1 MVSEWVLNERMSE
14 MEQIVWSD
22 FIIIIVTFIAM
33 GWFFWS
39 VYIRNKKK
47 GMMNEKSNTH
57 FCPLHCPCPS
67 FLTIIQWGVNIYNPH
82 KLTPQSSH
90 ILVNQTKFWY
100 IMGSPKTNQLGN
112 QVKHLLIILSIL
124 LLSSPV
130 IGQETGVLCWGE
142 TLKSFSSKN

>member
-67 FLTIIQWGVNIYNPH
+67 SLTIIQWGINIYNPH
-82 KLTPQSSH
+82 KLTPQPTH
-90 ILVNQTKFWY
+90 FLVKHPRIVVY
-100 IMGSPKTNQLGN
+100 IGSPNPPKGKPSETPT
-112 QVKHLLIILSIL
+112 HHPLLP
-124 LLSSPV
+124 SSFFFCNF
-130 IGQETGVLCWGE
+130 LW
-142 TLKSFSSKN
+142 

>member
-47 GMMNEKSNTH
+47 GDDEWEIEYT
-57 FCPLHCPCPS
+57 FPTT
-67 FLTIIQWGVNIYNPH
+67 FL
-82 KLTPQSSH
+82 
-90 ILVNQTKFWY
+90 ILVIQTDW
-100 IMGSPKTNQLGN
+100 
-112 QVKHLLIILSIL
+112 
-124 LLSSPV
+124 
-130 IGQETGVLCWGE
+130 
-142 TLKSFSSKN
+142 

>member
-1 MVSEWVLNERMSE
+1 MMSE

-57 FCPLHCPCPS
+57 F
-67 FLTIIQWGVNIYNPH
+67 
-82 KLTPQSSH
+82 PQPSH
-90 ILVNQTKFWY
+90 ILITQT
-100 IMGSPKTNQLGN
+100 
-112 QVKHLLIILSIL
+112 
-124 LLSSPV
+124 SSPR
-130 IGQETGVLCWGE
+130 EN
-142 TLKSFSSKN
+142 KY